1 MTFRPSPALPQPD
14 FLRPARREGGLAWL
28 ACVSALLVLGVAT
41 VDAWAAWQAHQ
52 QAQSSLLHSQR
63 QAVELARAPSAVKP
77 NQVSGVGA
85 APPSA
90 AQAWLQ
96 RLQRPWPAIWAASEA
111 ASIAGITWQSL
122 DLRDTGQLRLQ
133 GQAADAGPALEASRA
148 LRQQTQAGRSVWRDV
163 VVARIDRQDG
173 GQRFEI
179 QARLNDP
186 EASASAGAGAA
197 PAPGAADR
205 RAARPAQP

>member
-1 MTFRPSPALPQPD
+1 MNFHPAPALPQPD

-28 ACVSALLVLGVAT
+28 VCISALLVLGVAA
-41 VDAWAAWQAHQ
+41 VDAWAAWQARQ

-63 QAVELARAPSAVKP
+63 HAVAQARAPSAVKP
-77 NQVSGVGA
+77 NQVPGAGA

-90 AQAWLQ
+90 AQTWLQ
-96 RLQRPWPAIWAASEA
+96 RLQRPWPAIWA

-133 GQAADAGPALEASRA
+133 GQAADAGPALEAGRA
-148 LRQQTQAGRSVWRDV
+148 LRQQTQAGRSVWCDV

-179 QARLNDP
+179 QARLNDR

-197 PAPGAADR
+197 PAPGAVDR